1 MGHFVK
7 GGAMEHRADLL
18 SMTAEELKSFV
29 LDLNEP
35 AFRAGQISKWLCK
48 GASFEEMT
56 NLSASLRQKL
66 TENAVLLYPEIE
78 ERYASALDSTVKYLF
93 RLSDGQL
100 IESVLM
106 EYEHGLSICV
116 SSQAGCRM
124 GCRFCASTLGGKVR
138 DLLPSEILGQIIIA
152 QKDAGRRISNIV
164 MMGIGEPL
172 DNYANVT
179 RFLRLVS
186 APEGLNIGCRHISLS
201 TCGLVPEIYRL
212 ADEDLPITLSISLHA
227 YDDAK
232 RSEIMPV
239 NRAYNIDHLLTACR
253 DYFDRTG
260 RRISFEY
267 TLIAGEND
275 STEGAASL
283 AHLLKKY
290 LGKRPFH
297 VNLIP
302 VNPVKERGFTASGK
316 KRVRAFCETLEKS
329 GINAT
334 VRRTL
339 GEDIN
344 AACGQLRHSANHE
357 NQAVSEETAKF

>member
-1 MGHFVK
+1 MDR
-7 GGAMEHRADLL
+7 RADLL
-18 SMTAEELKSFV
+18 SMTTAELKSFV
-29 LDLNEP
+29 SELNEP
-35 AFRAGQISKWLCK
+35 AFRAGQIAKWLCK

-56 NLSASLRQKL
+56 NLSATLREKL
-66 TENAVLLYPEIE
+66 QESAVLLYPEIE
-78 ERYASALDSTVKYLF
+78 ERYVSSLDSTVKYLF

-138 DLLPSEILGQIIIA
+138 DLLPSEILGQIIVA
-152 QKDAGRRISNIV
+152 QKDSGKRISNIV

-172 DNYANVT
+172 DNYDNVT
-179 RFLRLVS
+179 KFLRLVS
-186 APEGLNIGCRHISLS
+186 SPDGLNIGCRHISLS
-201 TCGLVPEIYRL
+201 TCGVVPGIYRL
-212 ADEDLPITLSISLHA
+212 AEENLPITLSISLHA
-227 YDDAK
+227 YDDTK
-232 RSEIMPV
+232 RSEIMPI
-239 NRAYNIDHLLTACR
+239 NRAYNIDRLLTACR

-267 TLIAGEND
+267 TLISEEND
-275 STEGAASL
+275 SAEGASCL
-283 AHLLKKY
+283 ARLLKKY

-302 VNPVKERGFTASGK
+302 VNPVKERGYTASSK

-344 AACGQLRHSANHE
+344 AACGQLRRTANQDT
-357 NQAVSEETAKF
+357 NTVSE

>member
-1 MGHFVK
+1 MT
-7 GGAMEHRADLL
+7 DLK
-18 SMTAEELKSFV
+18 SMNLEELTSFFKE
-29 LDLNEP
+29 LGEP
-35 AFRAGQISKWLCK
+35 AFRAGQIAAWLCK

-56 NLSASLRQKL
+56 NLSATLREKL
-66 TENAVLLYPEIE
+66 TRYAVLNYPVIE
-78 ERYASALDSTVKYLF
+78 ARYQSALDSTVKYLF

-124 GCRFCASTLGGKVR
+124 GCKFCASTIGGKIR
-138 DLLPSEILGQIIIA
+138 DLLPSEILGQIIVA
-152 QKDAGRRISNIV
+152 QRDSGKRISNIV

-172 DNYANVT
+172 DNYDNVI
-179 RFLRLVS
+179 RFLRIVS
-186 APEGLNIGCRHISLS
+186 SPESLNIGCRHISLS
-201 TCGLVPEIYRL
+201 TCGLVPGIYRL
-212 ADEDLPITLSISLHA
+212 AEEDLPITLSISLHA
-227 YDDAK
+227 YTDEK
-232 RSEIMPV
+232 RSAIMPV
-239 NRAYNIDHLLTACR
+239 NRAYNIDRLLTSCK

-275 STEGAASL
+275 SEEGAYHL
-283 AHLLKKY
+283 AKLLKQY

-297 VNLIP
+297 INLIP
-302 VNPVKERGFTASGK
+302 VNPVKERVYLASGK
-316 KRVRAFCETLEKS
+316 RRVRAFQSALERS
-329 GINAT
+329 GVNAT

-344 AACGQLRHSANHE
+344 AACGQLRRSANQSTDSNLTE
-357 NQAVSEETAKF
+357 QSVE

>member
-1 MGHFVK
+1 MDHK
-7 GGAMEHRADLL
+7 ADLL
-18 SMTAEELKSFV
+18 SMTLDELKQFV
-29 LDLNEP
+29 VKLGEP
-35 AFRAGQISKWLCK
+35 AFRAGQIYSWLCK
-48 GASFEEMT
+48 GVCFEDMT
-56 NLSASLRQKL
+56 NLSASFRLKL
-66 TENAVLLYPEIE
+66 SENAVLHYPLIV
-78 ERYASALDSTVKYLF
+78 ERYASSLDSTVKYLF

-124 GCRFCASTLGGKVR
+124 GCRFCASTLGGKIR
-138 DLLPSEILGQIIIA
+138 DLLPSEILGQIIVA
-152 QKDAGRRISNIV
+152 QKDAGKRISNIV
-164 MMGIGEPL
+164 IMGIGEPL
-172 DNYANVT
+172 DNYDNVI

-201 TCGLVPEIYRL
+201 TCGLVPNIYRL
-212 ADEDLPITLSISLHA
+212 AEEDLPITLSISLHA
-227 YDDAK
+227 YEDQK

-239 NRAYNIDHLLTACR
+239 NRSYNIDRLLTACR

-275 STEGAASL
+275 SVDGAVSL
-283 AHLLKKY
+283 ARLLKRY
-290 LGKRPFH
+290 LEKRPFH

-302 VNPVKERGFTASGK
+302 VNPVKERGYTATGK
-316 KRVRAFCETLEKS
+316 RAVRAFCDALEKA
-329 GINAT
+329 GVNAT

-344 AACGQLRHSANHE
+344 AACGQLRRSASDE
-357 NQAVSEETAKF
+357 AVT

>member
-1 MGHFVK
+1 
-7 GGAMEHRADLL
+7 MEQRADLL
-18 SMTAEELKSFV
+18 SMTAAELKTFV
-29 LDLNEP
+29 LDLGEP
-35 AFRAGQISKWLCK
+35 AFRSGQIAKWLCK

-56 NLSASLRQKL
+56 NLSAPLRKKL
-66 TENAVLLYPEIE
+66 EESAVLLYPTIE
-78 ERYASALDSTVKYLF
+78 DKFVSRLDSTVKYLF

-124 GCRFCASTLGGKVR
+124 GCKFCASTLGGKIR
-138 DLLPSEILGQIIIA
+138 DLLPSEILGQIIVA
-152 QKDAGRRISNIV
+152 QKDAGKRISNIV
-164 MMGIGEPL
+164 IMGIGEPL
-172 DNYANVT
+172 DNYDNVIK
-179 RFLRLVS
+179 FLRLVS

-201 TCGLVPEIYRL
+201 TCGLVPGIYRL
-212 ADEDLPITLSISLHA
+212 AEEDLQITLSISLHA
-227 YDDAK
+227 YDDTK

-239 NRAYNIDHLLTACR
+239 NRAYNIDRLLTACR
-253 DYFDRTG
+253 DYFDSTG

-275 STEGAASL
+275 STEGAVSL
-283 AHLLKKY
+283 ARLLKKY

-302 VNPVKERGFTASGK
+302 VNPVKERGFAASGK

-344 AACGQLRHSANHE
+344 AACGQLRHKAN
-357 NQAVSEETAKF
+357 QDTDTTI

>member
-1 MGHFVK
+1 M
-7 GGAMEHRADLL
+7 METRADLL
-18 SMTAEELKSFV
+18 SMTSSKLKEFVKELG
-29 LDLNEP
+29 EP
-35 AFRAGQISKWLCK
+35 AFRAGQILQWICK
-48 GASFEEMT
+48 GAEFSEMT
-56 NLSASLRQKL
+56 NLSAALRDKL
-66 TENAVLLYPEIE
+66 SHSAELRYPVIE
-78 ERYASALDSTVKYLF
+78 ARYASKLDATVKYLF
-93 RLSDGQL
+93 RLPDGQL

-152 QKDAGRRISNIV
+152 QKDAGKRISNIV

-172 DNYANVT
+172 DNYDNVI

-201 TCGLVPEIYRL
+201 TCGLVPGIYRL
-212 ADEDLPITLSISLHA
+212 AKEELPITLSISLHA
-227 YDDAK
+227 YDDEK

-239 NRAYNIDHLLTACR
+239 NRAYNIDRLLTACR
-253 DYFDRTG
+253 DYFDQTG

-267 TLIAGEND
+267 TLISGEND
-275 STEGAASL
+275 STEGAVLL
-283 AHLLKKY
+283 AALLKRY
-290 LGKRPFH
+290 LEKRPFH

-302 VNPVKERGFTASGK
+302 VNPVKERGYEASGK
-316 KRVRAFCETLEKS
+316 RRVRAFCETLEKS
-329 GINAT
+329 GVNAT

-344 AACGQLRHSANHE
+344 AACGQLRHTADQTNHSLR
-357 NQAVSEETAKF
+357 Q

>member
-1 MGHFVK
+1 
-7 GGAMEHRADLL
+7 MENRADLL
-18 SMTAEELKSFV
+18 SMTANELKQFV
-29 LDLNEP
+29 IGLGEP
-35 AFRAGQISKWLCK
+35 AFRSGQIMQWLCK
-48 GASFEEMT
+48 GAAFSEMT
-56 NLSASLRQKL
+56 NLSASLREKL
-66 TENAVLLYPEIE
+66 SAQAVLHYPVIE
-78 ERYASALDSTVKYLF
+78 GRYASRLDSTVKYLF

-138 DLLPSEILGQIIIA
+138 DLLPSEILGQIIVA
-152 QKDAGRRISNIV
+152 QKDAGKRISNIV
-164 MMGIGEPL
+164 LMGIGEPL
-172 DNYANVT
+172 DNYDHVI

-201 TCGLVPEIYRL
+201 TCGLVPAIYRL
-212 ADEDLPITLSISLHA
+212 ANEDLPITLSISLHA
-227 YDDAK
+227 YDDEV
-232 RSEIMPV
+232 RSRIMPV
-239 NRAYNIDHLLTACR
+239 NRAYNIDRLLTACR
-253 DYFDRTG
+253 DYFDQTG

-275 STEGAASL
+275 STDGATEL
-283 AHLLKKY
+283 ARLLKRY
-290 LGKRPFH
+290 LEKRPFH

-302 VNPVKERGFTASGK
+302 VNPVKERGYAASGK
-316 KRVRAFCETLEKS
+316 RSVRAFCETLERL
-329 GINAT
+329 GVNAT

-344 AACGQLRHSANHE
+344 AACGQLRH
-357 NQAVSEETAKF
+357 TAGQDTE

>member
-1 MGHFVK
+1 MGGV
-7 GGAMEHRADLL
+7 MDSRADLL
-18 SMTAEELKSFV
+18 SMTTTELKQFV
-29 LDLNEP
+29 TELKEP
-35 AFRAGQISKWLCK
+35 AFRAGQIAQWLCK
-48 GASFEEMT
+48 GVSIEGMT
-56 NLSASLRQKL
+56 NLSASLREKL
-66 TENAVLLYPEIE
+66 QEHAVLFYPEIE
-78 ERYASALDSTVKYLF
+78 ERYISSIDSTVKYLF
-93 RLSDGQL
+93 RLHDGQF

-138 DLLPSEILGQIIIA
+138 DLLPSEILGQIIMA
-152 QKDAGRRISNIV
+152 QKDSGKRISNIV
-164 MMGIGEPL
+164 IMGIGEPL
-172 DNYANVT
+172 DNYDNVIK
-179 RFLRLVS
+179 FLRLVS
-186 APEGLNIGCRHISLS
+186 SADGLNIGCRHISLS

-212 ADEDLPITLSISLHA
+212 ADENLPITLSISLHA

-232 RSEIMPV
+232 RSEIMPI
-239 NRAYNIDHLLTACR
+239 NRRYNIDRLLTACR

-267 TLIAGEND
+267 TLISGEND
-275 STEGAASL
+275 SVEGAVSL
-283 AHLLKKY
+283 AQLLKKY

-302 VNPVKERGFTASGK
+302 VNPVKERGFAASGK
-316 KRVRAFCETLEKS
+316 KRVRAFCEALEKS

-344 AACGQLRHSANHE
+344 AACGQLRRSANHDT
-357 NQAVSEETAKF
+357 NTVSE

>member
-1 MGHFVK
+1 MDTK
-7 GGAMEHRADLL
+7 TDLL
-18 SMTAEELKSFV
+18 SLSLDELKTFV
-29 LDLNEP
+29 QSLGEP
-35 AFRAGQISKWLCK
+35 AFRAGQIMQWMCK
-48 GASFEEMT
+48 GAAFAEMT
-56 NLSASLRQKL
+56 NLSAPLREKL
-66 TENAVLLYPEIE
+66 SDRAVLHYPTVEA
-78 ERYASALDSTVKYLF
+78 RYASRLDATVKYLF

-124 GCRFCASTLGGKVR
+124 GCRFCASTIGGKVR

-152 QKDAGRRISNIV
+152 QKDTGRRISNIV

-172 DNYANVT
+172 DNYDHVI

-186 APEGLNIGCRHISLS
+186 SPDGLNIGYRHISLS
-201 TCGLVPEIYRL
+201 TCGLVPGIYRL
-212 ADEDLPITLSISLHA
+212 AEEDLPITLSISLHA
-227 YDDAK
+227 YDDEK
-232 RSEIMPV
+232 RSAIMPV
-239 NRAYNIDHLLTACR
+239 NRAYNIDRLLTACR
-253 DYFDRTG
+253 DYFDQTG

-275 STEGAASL
+275 STEGAVLL
-283 AHLLKKY
+283 AKLLKRY
-290 LGKRPFH
+290 LEKRPFH

-302 VNPVKERGFTASGK
+302 VNPVKERGYAATGK
-316 KRVRAFCETLEKS
+316 RNVRAFCEALERS
-329 GINAT
+329 GVNAT

-344 AACGQLRHSANHE
+344 AACGQLRHKAE
-357 NQAVSEETAKF
+357 EQSE

>member
-1 MGHFVK
+1 
-7 GGAMEHRADLL
+7 MEERVDLL
-18 SMTAEELKSFV
+18 SLSFAELKSFV
-29 LDLNEP
+29 LDLGEP
-35 AFRAGQISKWLCK
+35 AFRAGQIAKWLCK
-48 GASFEEMT
+48 GIPFSEMS
-56 NLSASLRQKL
+56 NLSAPLREKL
-66 TENAVLLYPEIE
+66 SEHAVLLYPEIE
-78 ERYASALDSTVKYLF
+78 ERYVSALDSTVKYLF
-93 RLSDGQL
+93 RMSDGQL

-152 QKDAGRRISNIV
+152 QKDAGKRISNIV
-164 MMGIGEPL
+164 IMGIGEPL
-172 DNYANVT
+172 DNYDHVT
-179 RFLRLVS
+179 KFLRLVS

-201 TCGLVPEIYRL
+201 TCGLVPGIYRL
-212 ADEDLPITLSISLHA
+212 AKEDLPITLSISLHA
-227 YDDAK
+227 YDDDK

-239 NRAYNIDHLLTACR
+239 NRSYNIDRLLTACR
-253 DYFDRTG
+253 DYFDQTG

-267 TLIAGEND
+267 TLLSGEND
-275 STEGAASL
+275 SIDGAVSL
-283 AHLLKKY
+283 ARLLKKY

-302 VNPVKERGFTASGK
+302 VNPVKERSFTASGK
-316 KRVRAFCETLEKS
+316 KRVRAFCEALNQN
-329 GINAT
+329 GVNAT

-344 AACGQLRHSANHE
+344 AACGQLRHTANQDAE
-357 NQAVSEETAKF
+357 KVSE

>member
-1 MGHFVK
+1 MDH
-7 GGAMEHRADLL
+7 HADLL
-18 SMTAEELKSFV
+18 SMTAAELKQYITQ
-29 LDLNEP
+29 LGEP
-35 AFRAGQISKWLCK
+35 AFRAGQIMQWICK
-48 GASFEEMT
+48 GADFSQMT
-56 NLSASLRQKL
+56 NLSASLREKL
-66 TENAVLLYPEIE
+66 SMQAVLNYPVIE
-78 ERYASALDSTVKYLF
+78 ARYASKLDSTVKYLF

-138 DLLPSEILGQIIIA
+138 DLLPSEILGQIIVA
-152 QKDAGRRISNIV
+152 QKDAGKRVSNV
-164 MMGIGEPL
+164 VLMGIGEPL
-172 DNYANVT
+172 DNYDNVI
-179 RFLRLVS
+179 RFLRLIS

-201 TCGLVPEIYRL
+201 TCGLVPAIYRL

-227 YDDAK
+227 YDDEK

-239 NRAYNIDHLLTACR
+239 NRAYNIDRLLTACR
-253 DYFDRTG
+253 DYFDQTG

-275 STEGAASL
+275 STDGAFEL
-283 AHLLKKY
+283 ARLLKRY
-290 LGKRPFH
+290 LEKRPFH

-302 VNPVKERGFTASGK
+302 VNPVKERGYSASGK
-316 KRVRAFCETLEKS
+316 KRVFAFCDALNNT

-344 AACGQLRHSANHE
+344 AACGQLRH
-357 NQAVSEETAKF
+357 TAAQS

>member
-1 MGHFVK
+1 
-7 GGAMEHRADLL
+7 MENRIDLL
-18 SMTAEELKSFV
+18 SLTSAELKSFV
-29 LDLNEP
+29 ADLGEP
-35 AFRAGQISKWLCK
+35 SFRAGQIAQWLCK
-48 GASFEEMT
+48 GASFDEMS
-56 NLSASLRQKL
+56 NLSASLRQRL
-66 TENAVLLYPEIE
+66 SECAVLKYPVIE
-78 ERYASALDSTVKYLF
+78 ARYASSLDSTVKYLF

-138 DLLPSEILGQIIIA
+138 DLLASEILGQIIVA
-152 QKDAGRRISNIV
+152 QKDAGKRISNVV

-172 DNYANVT
+172 DNYDQVI

-212 ADEDLPITLSISLHA
+212 AEEDLPITLSISLHA
-227 YDDAK
+227 YEDEK
-232 RSEIMPV
+232 RSGIMPV
-239 NRAYNIDHLLTACR
+239 NRTYNIDRLLTACR
-253 DYFDRTG
+253 DYFDKTG

-267 TLIAGEND
+267 TLIANEND
-275 STEGAASL
+275 STDGAL
-283 AHLLKKY
+283 ALARLLKHY
-290 LGKRPFH
+290 LDKRPFH

-302 VNPVKERGFTASGK
+302 VNPVKERGYAASGK
-316 KRVRAFCETLEKS
+316 RRVRAFCEALES
-329 GINAT
+329 AGINAT
-334 VRRTL
+334 IRRTL

-344 AACGQLRHSANHE
+344 AACGQLRRSAN
-357 NQAVSEETAKF
+357 ETNR

>member
-1 MGHFVK
+1 
-7 GGAMEHRADLL
+7 MENRADLL
-18 SMTAEELKSFV
+18 SMTSSELKDFIKT
-29 LDLNEP
+29 LGEP
-35 AFRAGQISKWLCK
+35 VFRAGQISQWICK
-48 GASFEEMT
+48 GADFSEMT
-56 NLSASLRQKL
+56 NLSAALREKLSLCAELR
-66 TENAVLLYPEIE
+66 YPVIE
-78 ERYASALDSTVKYLF
+78 ARYASKLDSTVKYLF
-93 RLSDGQL
+93 RLPDGQL

-138 DLLPSEILGQIIIA
+138 DLLPSEILGQIIVA
-152 QKDAGRRISNIV
+152 QKDAGKRISNIV

-172 DNYANVT
+172 DNYHNVI

-201 TCGLVPEIYRL
+201 TCGLVPGIYRL
-212 ADEDLPITLSISLHA
+212 AKEDLPITLSISLHA
-227 YDDAK
+227 YDDGK

-239 NRAYNIDHLLTACR
+239 NRAYNIDSLLTACR
-253 DYFDRTG
+253 DYFDQTG

-275 STEGAASL
+275 STDGAVVL
-283 AHLLKKY
+283 AKLLKRY
-290 LGKRPFH
+290 LENRPLH

-302 VNPVKERGFTASGK
+302 VNPVKERGYEASGK
-316 KRVRAFCETLEKS
+316 RRVRAFCETLEKL
-329 GINAT
+329 GVNAT
-334 VRRTL
+334 VRRKL

-344 AACGQLRHSANHE
+344 AACGQLRH
-357 NQAVSEETAKF
+357 TAGQTGQ

>member
-1 MGHFVK
+1 MDS
-7 GGAMEHRADLL
+7 RIDLL
-18 SMTAEELKSFV
+18 SLTANELKDFV
-29 LDLNEP
+29 KDIGEP
-35 AFRAGQISKWLCK
+35 AFRAGQIAAWLCK
-48 GASFEEMT
+48 GATFEEMT
-56 NLSASLRQKL
+56 NLSAALRQKL
-66 TENAVLLYPEIE
+66 SHHAVLHYPAIE
-78 ERYASALDSTVKYLF
+78 YRYQSALDGTVKYLF

-124 GCRFCASTLGGKVR
+124 GCKFCASTIGGKIR
-138 DLLPSEILGQIIIA
+138 DLLPSEILGQIIVA
-152 QKDAGRRISNIV
+152 QKDSGKRISNIV

-172 DNYANVT
+172 DNYDNVIK
-179 RFLRLVS
+179 FLRIVS
-186 APEGLNIGCRHISLS
+186 SPESLNIGCRHISLS
-201 TCGLVPEIYRL
+201 TCGLVPGIYRL
-212 ADEDLPITLSISLHA
+212 AEEELPITLSISLHA
-227 YDDAK
+227 FNDEK

-239 NRAYNIDHLLTACR
+239 NRAYNIDRLLTACK

-275 STEGAASL
+275 SEDGANHL
-283 AHLLKKY
+283 AKLLKQY

-297 VNLIP
+297 INLIP
-302 VNPVKERGFTASGK
+302 VNPVKERGYLASGK
-316 KRVRAFCETLEKS
+316 KRVRAFQAALERA
-329 GINAT
+329 GVNAT

-344 AACGQLRHSANHE
+344 AACGQLRRSANL
-357 NQAVSEETAKF
+357 SSDTASSDSSGELK